1 MKPKPN
7 SPPRLLY
14 WADLPVSPSG
24 AGAILMHRL
33 LEAWPAEKLMVVTPN
48 AFESCTLPGVR
59 KAQPPTDRWRRLYT
73 SRIALP
79 YMTARTLELL
89 VKLRLSGGRPPHWL
103 RDEVRQFAPQAI
115 LTAGVAGAW
124 IRADAL
130 AQWLGVP
137 LHVII
142 HDDHHYAFFWIKS
155 LRNFGEQL
163 FGKTYRRACSR
174 LCVSEPMRE
183 EYRRRFGAEGEV
195 LLPSRGRDS
204 LWFGE
209 PRADVAHKKTGLNVV
224 YAGSLYGRG
233 FEVLEQVGAE
243 LARHGHRLVVYTP
256 SQPPPSLALSHLDL
270 RAPLPSQELVQRM
283 HDEAD
288 ILLLWT
294 DFSPANREVVRT
306 LFPSKMVDYTA
317 AAVPIVVVAP
327 QDACIVQFLSSS
339 PEAAELLTTDQPE
352 AVSRA
357 VEDLALEPDRRMAL
371 ARGAVTAGHEDFS
384 YERAWNI
391 FTRSL
396 AREREALPHARSC
409 APVVGGRD
417 EG

>member
-1 MKPKPN
+1 MQTNRLPK
-7 SPPRLLY
+7 LLY

-33 LEAWPAEKLMVVTPN
+33 LEAWPAEKLMVVTPD
-48 AFESCTLPGVR
+48 AVESCKLPDVR
-59 KAQPPTDRWRRLYT
+59 KVQPPPDRWRRLYT

-89 VKLRLSGGRPPHWL
+89 VKLRLSRGRPPHWL
-103 RDEVRQFAPQAI
+103 RDELRQFAPQAI

-130 AQWLGVP
+130 ARRLGVP
-137 LHVII
+137 LHLII

-155 LRNFGEQL
+155 LRNFGERL
-163 FGKTYRRACSR
+163 FGRTYRRACSR

-183 EYRRRFGAEGEV
+183 EYRRRFGADGEV

-204 LWFGE
+204 VWFGE
-209 PRADVAHKKTGLNVV
+209 PRADVAQKKAGLTVV

-243 LARHGHRLVVYTP
+243 LARHGHRLVIYTP
-256 SQPPPSLALSHLDL
+256 SKPSPSLAVSHLEL
-270 RAPLPSQELVQRM
+270 RAPLPSQELVRRM
-283 HDEAD
+283 HEEAD

-294 DFSPANREVVRT
+294 DFSPDNRGVVRT

-317 AAVPIVVVAP
+317 AAVPILVVAP
-327 QDACIVQFLSSS
+327 EDACIVQFLSCRS
-339 PEAAELLTTDQPE
+339 EAAELLTTDQPE
-352 AVSRA
+352 AVCRA
-357 VEDLALEPDRRMAL
+357 VEDLALKPDLRMTW
-371 ARGAVTAGHEDFS
+371 ARGAVATGHADFS

-391 FTRSL
+391 FTRALS
-396 AREREALPHARSC
+396 RRREAL
-409 APVVGGRD
+409 
-417 EG
+417 